1 MNNIFISYRRAD
13 SADVVGRIYDYLEGI
28 VGKDNIFKDVHSVQ
42 LGIDYL
48 TMTIDAV
55 GNCDV
60 QLAIIGNQWLAGR
73 RIDDPSDLVRVEI
86 ETAMSR
92 DIPVI
97 PVLVGG
103 AEMPDEDELPDGL
116 KPLRYRNAIKVR
128 PDPDFPTDMARL
140 VDALQG
146 IISIEPQGSK
156 PDQSRSRKW
165 IPLLAAGIVV
175 AVVGIAYFV
184 GTSGPEESSASVETS
199 GDSGSEET
207 DKMSRSASATN
218 AVPETAQVNRAM
230 EFVDQYNGAG
240 QLLDARNR
248 VSEATNNGM
257 DEIAQVLRNPDLS
270 EQELAT
276 AYNNTIVNMVEEE
289 NLATSLEQLFKFYE
303 QVLICREMR
312 LCDEDVLAGFFDT
325 DAGGFTRTF
334 YPWVCRV
341 RADWNNPGAFEG
353 VMDFY
358 LEADSQAV
366 CD

>member
-60 QLAIIGNQWLAGR
+60 QLAIIGNQWLNGR
-73 RIDDPSDLVRVEI
+73 RIDDPNDLVRVEI

-103 AEMPDEDELPDGL
+103 AEMPAEDELPDGL

-140 VDALQG
+140 VQALQG
-146 IISIEPQGSK
+146 IISIEPQ
-156 PDQSRSRKW
+156 SRKPAPSGNKKW
-165 IPLLAAGIVV
+165 LPLIAAGVVLAA
-175 AVVGIAYFV
+175 VGITYFI
-184 GTSGPEESSASVETS
+184 GSSGPEEASRSAEES
-199 GDSGSEET
+199 GDAGSDATGE
-207 DKMSRSASATN
+207 MSRSASATS
-218 AVPETAQVNRAM
+218 AGPETERVNRAM

-257 DEIAQVLRNPDLS
+257 DQIAEVLKNPDFS
-270 EQELAT
+270 EQELAA
-276 AYNNTIVNMVEEE
+276 AYSDTILSMVEEE
-289 NLATSLEQLFKFYE
+289 RLATSLEQLFKFYE
-303 QVLICREMR
+303 QVLICREMQ

-325 DAGGFTRTF
+325 DAGGFSRTF
-334 YPWVCRV
+334 YPWVCQV
-341 RADWNNPGAFEG
+341 RADWNNPDAFDR

-358 LEADSQAV
+358 LEGDSQTV